1 MKASY
6 AANTNLETLLDP
18 DANAWRGKAAET
30 VALIG
35 TPVGLQP
42 TAAIRASWMNKRIG
56 AIEKVSV
63 VALHNGEFLAFRL
76 EWTDATEDGSI
87 ADNDN
92 FPDAAAIALPA
103 AENAP
108 LALMGAPGTPV
119 NAWYWRADQPD
130 AAREISAEGLG
141 TSQALSGSP
150 VRARGAWKGGRWRVV
165 IARALHTANSPGA
178 AQLAAGSETGFG
190 VAIWE
195 GGNQERGGI
204 KSFSGDWQTLTIE
217 AADAAGRA

>member
-76 EWTDATEDGSI
+76 EWADATEDGSI

-141 TSQALSGSP
+141 SMKREDVP
-150 VRARGAWKGGRWRVV
+150 ERWRFE
-165 IARALHTANSPGA
+165 AAYEAGFWQLELTLPGWSTLDASGRVA
-178 AQLAAGSETGFG
+178 A
-190 VAIWE
+190 AIWR
-195 GGNQERGGI
+195 GSAQERGGL
-204 KSFSGDWQTLTIE
+204 KSVTPGFVEVS
-217 AADAAGRA
+217 